1 MLAWRKMAHYRRT
14 GRSIAHSEEP
24 RDPASSAQ
32 SRLSLRDLI
41 RIQDFMAVL
50 MVIATAFTGYATW
63 RYVEV
68 SRDIFGAAE
77 RPYVGVQGIRID
89 QSAPRQPHL
98 IVEYRDFGNIP
109 ADQTIIIGQ
118 LTINGQLVPGQ
129 RKASAELGVLS
140 PQVAHFWHRAIPPES
155 LRPILD
161 GKSVLS
167 VGIEFAYRD
176 ANDRH
181 YCYRMAFEYHPNVN
195 DFTPAGGSD
204 RCSTQKP

>member
-14 GRSIAHSEEP
+14 GRSIAHSDEP

-89 QSAPRQPHL
+89 QSASRQPHL

-129 RKASAELGVLS
+129 SKAQLGSNSIIEMRTIATTVIG
-140 PQVAHFWHRAIPPES
+140 WHLNITQTS
-155 LRPILD
+155 TTSRPLVVPTAAPHRSHRNLLD
-161 GKSVLS
+161 DQTDK
-167 VGIEFAYRD
+167 
-176 ANDRH
+176 
-181 YCYRMAFEYHPNVN
+181 
-195 DFTPAGGSD
+195 
-204 RCSTQKP
+204 